1 MDFTLPPE
9 AEAYRAR
16 VAAFVEAEILPL
28 EADPA
33 NFADH
38 DNIPEPVLARV
49 RDKVKA
55 AGLWA
60 PNVPTARGGLGLPFV
75 ALAAAYEE
83 MNRALFGPACFNA

>member
-49 RDKVKA
+49 RHGDVRRPQPRRTSPWRA
-55 AGLWA
+55 AGWA
-60 PNVPTARGGLGLPFV
+60 CRSWRWRRL
-75 ALAAAYEE
+75 
-83 MNRALFGPACFNA
+83 MRR